1 MSFHIDGTEGTGRT
15 EVFASTATDA
25 AFCVDGWELERIGV
39 LGVRRYHGDGTCGT
53 MARTVTAFHLVGL
66 YHTVALDPYGVSYL
80 DGRFVG
86 YGDGF
91 DGSRGADF
99 RSYEEK
105 GCISVIRPVE
115 GRNTSLGHTDTHS
128 WQAVQCCAK

>member
-1 MSFHIDGTEGTGRT
+1 MSFVSFHINGTEGTGRT
-15 EVFASTATDA
+15 EVFASPATDT
-25 AFCVDGWELERIGV
+25 AFRVDGWELERVGV

-99 RSYEEK
+99 RTF
-105 GCISVIRPVE
+105 G
-115 GRNTSLGHTDTHS
+115 TLGATVAS
-128 WQAVQCCAK
+128 FV

>member
-15 EVFASTATDA
+15 EVFASTATDT
-25 AFCVDGWELERIGV
+25 AFRVDGRKLERVGV

-66 YHTVALDPYGVSYL
+66 YSYL

-99 RSYEEK
+99 R
-105 GCISVIRPVE
+105 
-115 GRNTSLGHTDTHS
+115 TLGTLGATVAS
-128 WQAVQCCAK
+128 FV